1 MSERKPV
8 SKKKRRARGT
18 GSLRTPASAPARTS
32 SQSSGKRRVQVPDER
47 RPVRRKRRRMSVKLY
62 AAIMSV
68 LVLGVA
74 VTLCFTVFFNI
85 QTITVLGDSRYDS
98 RQIIETAG
106 ILEGDNLLLA
116 DLQAAQEKLLTELP
130 YLETARIRRKL
141 PTGLSIEVTQAQP
154 EFTFAI
160 DGKYAVVNH
169 AGKVLELTD
178 TPMQSIPLVQGL
190 SFLEAKEGQHFQL
203 EKKDKEIVL
212 SDLTNALRENT
223 LLDKTSEIDFS
234 DPVDIRVEYGG
245 NVTMLLGSG
254 SEIDAKIAV
263 GKAAMEK
270 KAEEAAGKKMTLILT
285 ATQATVK
292 IEELSE

>member
-1 MSERKPV
+1 M
-8 SKKKRRARGT
+8 
-18 GSLRTPASAPARTS
+18 
-32 SQSSGKRRVQVPDER
+32 
-47 RPVRRKRRRMSVKLY
+47 
-62 AAIMSV
+62 
-68 LVLGVA
+68 
-74 VTLCFTVFFNI
+74 
-85 QTITVLGDSRYDS
+85 
-98 RQIIETAG
+98 
-106 ILEGDNLLLA
+106 
-116 DLQAAQEKLLTELP
+116 
-130 YLETARIRRKL
+130 
-141 PTGLSIEVTQAQP
+141 
-154 EFTFAI
+154 
-160 DGKYAVVNH
+160 
-169 AGKVLELTD
+169 
-178 TPMQSIPLVQGL
+178 
-190 SFLEAKEGQHFQL
+190 
-203 EKKDKEIVL
+203 EKKDKEIIL